1 MPATLPEL
9 EHTVFPPEDRAP
21 LSRVATFVEA
31 HRERAAMVGP
41 DGALVDLPSE
51 VYSVLIDVVEAMHA
65 GRAITVAPQS
75 TRLTTTQAAN
85 LLGISRPTLVKL
97 LEAGAIAFEQPGR
110 HRRVRLADVLAYRDR
125 RRDERRRSWAN
136 SLRTRSTPACTTPL
150 RPTTRRRCVRLV
162 DAPPLGEQVRCA
174 PGRLR
179 PGPGRAH

>member
-1 MPATLPEL
+1 MTATLPEL

-31 HRERAAMVGP
+31 HREQAALVGP

-51 VYSVLIDVVEAMHA
+51 VYRVLIDVVEAMHA

-75 TRLTTTQAAN
+75 TWLTTMEAAN

-97 LEAGAIAFEQPGR
+97 LETGAIAFEQPGR

-125 RRDERRRSWAN
+125 RRDERRQILGELTADAVDAGMYD
-136 SLRTRSTPACTTPL
+136 TPAADYAEAL
-150 RPTTRRRCVRLV
+150 REARRRP
-162 DAPPLGEQVRCA
+162 AAG
-174 PGRLR
+174 
-179 PGPGRAH
+179 